1 LRAFFVVHLP
11 GREQAHLSISLND
24 AEQLAVARRRKKL
37 SQGQLAELI
46 GSYQTRISRL
56 ENSRN
61 KPTAEEQILIEKVLE
76 TSIWS
81 TAGS

>member
-1 LRAFFVVHLP
+1 M
-11 GREQAHLSISLND
+11 SISLND
-24 AEQLAVARRRKKL
+24 AEQLAIARKRRKL

-56 ENSRN
+56 ENSRH
-61 KPTAEEQILIEKVLE
+61 KPTADEQALIEKVLD
-76 TSIWS
+76 TVIWS